1 MTEPSL
7 LHRIRVYNRGRIP
20 QMLALKYKAMSTS
33 AFVFLRGTDHLFYE
47 DIPKDSPLLASPKT
61 WICGDLHLE
70 NLGSFKGDNGLAY
83 FDLNDF
89 DEAALAPCL
98 LDIARFAVSIYVGAD
113 DLQLDARGATAQVKA
128 FLDRYVQ
135 TLGRGYIRVLEQET
149 ATGVVKSLLEAVAQ
163 RTHRE
168 FLTGR
173 VGEKKNKPRLILRP
187 GHYVAISDE
196 TRQKVDEAFRKSA
209 LYKGDPDYFKIRDIA
224 FRIAGTGSLGLE
236 RYVVLVEG
244 RPGKNRYALIDIK
257 EAQTPSLLQKHH
269 FRQPAWAS
277 QAERII
283 EIERRVEAVPPALLS
298 TLDIGE
304 KSFVVRKL
312 QPMED
317 KLDLLHFRGK
327 IKRCAQFVDT
337 VADLCAWGALRSG
350 GRQGSATADE
360 LIAFA
365 GRAADWK
372 KYVADYAS
380 KYAGKVRRDHA
391 NFIKTDVSE
400 LLPVLKKT

>member
-20 QMLALKYKAMSTS
+20 EMLARKYRAMSAS
-33 AFVFLRGTDHLFYE
+33 AFGFLRGSDHLFYE
-47 DIPKDSPLLASPKT
+47 DIPKDSPLLASPKA

-98 LDIARFAVSIYVGAD
+98 LDITRFAVSIYVGAEE
-113 DLQLDARGATAQVKA
+113 LQLDKKGATGQVKA
-128 FLDRYVQ
+128 FLDRYVH
-135 TLGRGYIRVLEQET
+135 TLGKGYIRVLEEET
-149 ATGVVKSLLEAVAQ
+149 ATGVVGNLLEMVVD

-173 VGEKKNKPRLILRP
+173 VGEKKGKPRLILQP
-187 GHYVAISDE
+187 DHFEAISGE
-196 TRQKVDEAFRKSA
+196 TRQKVEDAFRKSA
-209 LYKGDPDYFKIRDIA
+209 LYNKDPKYFNIRDVA

-236 RYVVLVEG
+236 RYVILVDG
-244 RPGKNRYALIDIK
+244 RPGKNRYALIDVK
-257 EAQTPSLLQKHH
+257 EAQAPSLLLKHH
-269 FRQPAWAS
+269 YRQPAWPN
-277 QAERII
+277 QADRII
-283 EIERRVEAVPPALLS
+283 EIQKRVEAVPPALLS
-298 TLDIGE
+298 TLMMGE
-304 KSFVVRKL
+304 KSFVVKKL

-317 KLDLLHFRGK
+317 KLNLLHFRGK
-327 IKRCAQFVDT
+327 IKRCAQFVDD

-365 GRAADWK
+365 GQAGEWK

-391 NFIKTDVSE
+391 NFTKSDVDE